1 MNFVRRRVLRWIRPG
16 IVEVLDRVPEFREAW
31 AEQNAAALER
41 EGPLWLV
48 LGDST
53 AQGIGCSAYDAG
65 YVGQVRRVLEHRDGR
80 AWRIVNVSRSGART
94 RAVTREQL
102 PWLDRLG
109 GAPDLIT
116 CSVGA
121 NDIIRPWA
129 TSVDRDMSELITR
142 LPHGSVLANA
152 PKGLHPGRT
161 ARVNA
166 LISREAPVHGLVI
179 ADVFTHTG
187 PPWGAKLAADSF
199 HPNDTG
205 YHDWAVAFA
214 AAIGVPAPPTP
225 PAPPAPSPPPDPI
238 LR

>member
-1 MNFVRRRVLRWIRPG
+1 MNFVRRRVLRWIRPS

-31 AEQNAAALER
+31 AQQNVAALER

-53 AQGIGCSAYDAG
+53 AQGIGCSAYDRG
-65 YVGQVRRVLEHRDGR
+65 YVGQVRRVLEDHHGR

-94 RAVTREQL
+94 SAVIREQL

-109 GAPDLIT
+109 QVPDLIT

-121 NDIIRPWA
+121 NDVIRPWA
-129 TSVDRDMSELITR
+129 TSVDRDMSELIER
-142 LPHGSVLANA
+142 LPHATVLANV

-166 LISREAPVHGLVI
+166 LIGREAPADGVVI
-179 ADVFTHTG
+179 ADVYTHTG
-187 PPWGAKLAADSF
+187 PPWGHKLAADSF

-214 AAIGVPAPPTP
+214 EAIGVPGPPL
-225 PAPPAPSPPPDPI
+225 PSPPSSIP
-238 LR
+238 R

>member
-1 MNFVRRRVLRWIRPG
+1 MNFIRRRVLGWIRPG

-31 AEQNAAALER
+31 ESQNAAALER

-53 AQGIGCSAYDAG
+53 AQGIGCSAFDAG
-65 YVGQVRRVLEHRDGR
+65 YVGQLRGVVESQDGR

-94 RAVTREQL
+94 RAVTRHQL
-102 PWLDRLG
+102 PWLDRLDQV
-109 GAPDLIT
+109 PDLIT

-121 NDIIRPWA
+121 NDIVRPWA
-129 TSVDRDMSELITR
+129 TSVDRDMRELIAR
-142 LPHGSVLANA
+142 LPSGAVLGNV
-152 PKGLHPGRT
+152 PKGLHPART
-161 ARVNA
+161 KRVNT
-166 LISREAPVHGLVI
+166 LISREAPARGVVI

-205 YHDWAVAFA
+205 YHDWAMAFA
-214 AAIGVPAPPTP
+214 EAIGAPAPPF
-225 PAPPAPSPPPDPI
+225 PPPPPSRI

>member
-1 MNFVRRRVLRWIRPG
+1 MNFVRRRILRWIRPG

-31 AEQNAAALER
+31 SKQNIAALER

-53 AQGIGCSAYDAG
+53 AQAIGSSAFDRG
-65 YVGQVRRVLEHRDGR
+65 YVGQVRRMLEQRDGR

-109 GAPDLIT
+109 QVPDLIT

-129 TSVDRDMSELITR
+129 SSFDRDMSELIAR
-142 LPHGSVLANA
+142 LPRGAVLANA

-166 LISREAPVHGLVI
+166 LIDRDAPAHGVAI
-179 ADVFTHTG
+179 ADVYTHTG
-187 PPWGAKLAADSF
+187 PPWGDKLAADSF

-214 AAIGVPAPPTP
+214 EAIGL
-225 PAPPAPSPPPDPI
+225 PSPLPPLSPG
-238 LR
+238 RNVR